1 MSFMLRFL
9 RPTFLLKVCAA
20 VGYGIAVVQSR
31 NSLSSLPFPLIGLGI
46 LILEFLPVFKNRE
59 FKLLYYWVLYAML
72 VYALV
77 TYHEFDV
84 CLIDACVGDELTSIL
99 SAASTGVLW
108 ASIDISS
115 KKKFVSQVR
124 KPGFLTNYKADEN
137 IELRWV

>member
-1 MSFMLRFL
+1 MLRFL

-20 VGYGIAVVQSR
+20 VGYGIAVFQSR
-31 NSLSSLPFPLIGLGI
+31 NSISSLPFPVIGLGI
-46 LILEFLPVFKNRE
+46 FILEFLPFFRNRG
-59 FKLLYYWVLYAML
+59 FQLLYYWVLYAML

-84 CLIDACVGDELTSIL
+84 CIIDACIGDELTSVL

-124 KPGFLTNYKADEN
+124 KPRFMTNYRADEN